1 MSRTADN
8 TNKPSGALGAGALT
22 QLLAAVACFLGAF
35 VLPYEFPELRGL
47 SRTVLIVLG
56 IAMLAVGVGNILFGR
71 RMNRIL
77 TRAGRR
83 SRVVV
88 PREGIGYLAIMLTL
102 AVGALLGQRNMPLLV
117 FGMMAGPFILNGWIV
132 YSMLRGISV
141 RRSSPG
147 RAAVGEFV
155 AVEMTIRNSKRLLA
169 SHLVEVRD
177 LISPATNLH
186 SDQDAEASVT
196 FIRVPPGQS
205 RTGRYQ
211 IRFPRRGKYTF
222 GPARVSSR
230 FPLGIGE
237 RGQIFTETTSVI
249 VHPEI
254 GFLVPAWKQRQKEMA
269 EASRSLRSRPGLFD
283 DEFHRMREY
292 RPDDNPRAIHWRSSA
307 RRGELIV
314 REFQPNRKADSFVLL
329 DLPDLPEWSA
339 SDSETAI
346 SLAATICVEQTR
358 SASGGR
364 FLLAISART
373 PVIVSSRFPG
383 GFREEALDA
392 LAECHPD
399 ARADLTA
406 LLRTVIESCDIS
418 HERLLLITP
427 RVNLAHEALQELSRN
442 DLFEDRDFARTT
454 TILEATAEKLGE
466 AIRFDTPREPP
477 QSRQSSQEALV

>member
-1 MSRTADN
+1 MSLPADHSNRTSA
-8 TNKPSGALGAGALT
+8 ALGAGALT

-35 VLPYEFPELRGL
+35 VLPYEFPELRGV
-47 SRTVLIVLG
+47 SRTILIVLG
-56 IAMLAVGVGNILFGR
+56 IVMLMVGIGNILFGR

-83 SRVVV
+83 SRVVI
-88 PREGIGYLAIMLTL
+88 PREGIGYLAIMLSL

-132 YSMLRGISV
+132 YSMLKGISV

-155 AVEMTIRNSKRLLA
+155 AVEMTIHNSKRLLA
-169 SHLVEVRD
+169 SHLLEVRD
-177 LISPATNLH
+177 HISPSTNQQ
-186 SDQDAEASVT
+186 SDHDAAASVT
-196 FIRVPPGQS
+196 FIRIPPGQS

-222 GPARVSSR
+222 GPSRVSSR

-237 RGQIFTETTSVI
+237 RGQIFSETNSVI

-254 GFLVPAWKQRQKEMA
+254 GFLVPVWKQRQIEMA
-269 EASRSLRSRPGLFD
+269 EASRNVRSRRGFFD

-329 DLPDLPEWSA
+329 DLPDLPEWST
-339 SDSETAI
+339 SESETAI

-373 PVIVSSRFPG
+373 PIIVSSRYPG

-392 LAECHPD
+392 LAECHVD
-399 ARADLTA
+399 AEADLSVV
-406 LLRTVIESCDIS
+406 LRKLVESCDLS
-418 HERLLLITP
+418 DERLLLITP
-427 RVNLAHEALQELSRN
+427 RVNFAREALQELSN
-442 DLFEDRDFARTT
+442 SDLFEDRDFARTT
-454 TILEATAEKLGE
+454 TILEATAEKLAE
-466 AIRFDTPREPP
+466 AIRFETPREPP
-477 QSRQSSQEALV
+477 NSRESTHEVRA